1 MKLFKKLLCLV
12 CTMALLFTAVPSV
25 LAEGS
30 PTLYFSTPSL
40 EIGGSQGSCYLK
52 MDYAENVSAMDY
64 IVTYDAEN
72 LELVSVNNTGFT
84 NRDDVTVSVNS
95 EEAGV
100 IHVTLLSQNGLSG
113 YGNLNLMYFK
123 AKPTAKA
130 GAYPINVLVN
140 DIYDSNLE
148 SVEATTQAGTITV
161 REKSTV
167 VKNVSFSSRVS
178 TSAITVGESVNFTLY
193 ANNINGLSAGAFE
206 FSYDET
212 KFKFEELTLAAAME
226 GVIYDVNSERDGLVK
241 MSFVSEKAIGN
252 YRDLVYIKFSAIG
265 SGSARISFKAKD
277 MYDFGFVPMVGN
289 EPYSTITINKYIP
302 PVDYPDFEILVPETI
317 LSDKEFSVQVV
328 LEGKSKVRAG
338 DFVISYDSNKL
349 ECLGISG
356 ETISGAWL
364 SIDKNFADGKVR
376 FSLMSSVDLNED
388 TRLVTINF
396 KAKENIESTSTLT
409 ATGTGTYDAEFT
421 PITLEYR
428 NPQIVVVRP
437 EYTVNFY
444 DSNSTTLIQTQK
456 VPSGNDAVPPDTD
469 QIRNLDKEN
478 HLKFSGWDKDY
489 TSITEDTDFVAVY
502 ENEAHTE
509 VAKNAVEPTCTEMGF
524 TEGKYCVV
532 CDEILVA
539 QEVIPA
545 NGHIEVV
552 DKAVEQT
559 CTETGLTKG
568 SHCSVC
574 NTVLVAQE
582 IIPANGHTEVTD
594 KAVVPTCTE
603 TGLTKGSHCSA
614 CGEILVQ
621 QNVVPAKGHTIVIEQ
636 AVEPTCTE
644 TGLTKGSHCLVCS
657 ETLVAQE
664 VVPAKG
670 HTESVL
676 RRVEPTCTETGLT
689 EGKKCAVCNVTL
701 VAQEEIPAKGHTVSV
716 ISGWEPT
723 CTNTGRTDYKYCTV
737 CWNILAYQEEI
748 PANGHTEVVIAGKEP
763 TCTKT
768 GLTEGKKCA
777 ACNVTLVEQ
786 EEIPA
791 KGHTYGDWVAYGN
804 NHKKTCI
811 CGNQIAKPHTWDEG
825 KVTIEPTYTTAGER
839 TYTCICGATKTE
851 VIDKL
856 EYEYMPGDPTGD
868 GAIDT
873 RDIIS
878 IRRYIAGGYG
888 IEIIF
893 AAADINK
900 DGDLDSRDIILL
912 RRYLAGG
919 YNVELK

>member
-1 MKLFKKLLCLV
+1 
-12 CTMALLFTAVPSV
+12 MALLFGAVPSV

-30 PTLYFSTPSL
+30 PSLYFYTPTL
-40 EIGGSQGSCYLK
+40 EVGGSQSYCYLQ
-52 MDYAENVSAMDY
+52 MSGAENISAMDY
-64 IVTYDAEN
+64 MITYDAEN
-72 LELVSVNNTGFT
+72 IELVSVSNTGFT
-84 NRDDVTVSVNS
+84 SRSDVTVSVNS
-95 EEAGV
+95 EEPGI
-100 IHVTLLSQNGLSG
+100 IHVTLLSQNGLNG
-113 YGNLNLMYFK
+113 YDYLNLMYFK
-123 AKPTAKA
+123 AKETAKV
-130 GAYPINVLVN
+130 GTYPIEVLVN

-148 SVEATTQAGTITV
+148 SVEATTTAGTITV
-161 REKSTV
+161 REKTTV
-167 VKNVSFSSRVS
+167 VKNISFTSWLSKS
-178 TSAITVGESVNFTLY
+178 TITVGESVDFTLY
-193 ANNINGLSAGAFE
+193 SYSIDGLSAGAFE

-212 KFKFEELTLAAAME
+212 KLKFEELTLASAMQNI
-226 GVIYDVNSERDGLVK
+226 IYDVNSERDGLVK
-241 MSFVSEKAIGN
+241 LSFVSENAIGS
-252 YRDLVYIKFSAIG
+252 YRDLAYLKFSAIG
-265 SGSARISFKAKD
+265 SGSARISFKGKD
-277 MYDFGFVPMVGN
+277 LYDSEFGPMVGN
-289 EPYSTITINKYIP
+289 EPYSNITINEPVIA
-302 PVDYPDFEILVPETI
+302 VDYPDFEFLVPETI
-317 LSDKEFSVQVV
+317 LSDKEFSVQAV
-328 LEGKSKVRAG
+328 LEGGSKVRAG
-338 DFVISYDSNKL
+338 DFVINYDSNKL
-349 ECLGISG
+349 ECLGVSG

-364 SIDKNFADGKVR
+364 SIDKNYAEGKVR
-376 FSLMSSVDLNED
+376 FSLMSSVDLAED
-388 TRLVTINF
+388 TKLVTINF
-396 KAKENIESTSTLT
+396 KAKENIESTSMVT
-409 ATGTGTYDAEFT
+409 ATGTGTYDVEFN
-421 PITLEYR
+421 PITLEYV
-428 NPQIVVVRP
+428 NSEIVVIRP

-444 DSNSTTLIQTQK
+444 DSDGTTLIDTQK
-456 VPSGNDAVPPDTD
+456 VLSGNDAIPPEVEE
-469 QIRNLDKEN
+469 IRQLDGEN

-489 TSITEDTDFVAVY
+489 SAIGEDSDFVAVY
-502 ENEAHTE
+502 ENEAHTG
-509 VAKNAVEPTCTEMGF
+509 VAVNAVDPTCTETGL
-524 TEGKYCVV
+524 TQGECCVV
-532 CDEILVA
+532 CDEILLA
-539 QEVIPA
+539 QETIPSK
-545 NGHIEVV
+545 GHTEVA
-552 DKAVEQT
+552 DEAVEQT
-559 CTETGLTKG
+559 CTETGLTDG

-582 IIPANGHTEVTD
+582 IIPANGHTEVAD

-603 TGLTKGSHCSA
+603 TGLTKGSHCSV
-614 CGEILVQ
+614 CGEILVK

-644 TGLTKGSHCLVCS
+644 TGLTKGSRCLVCG
-657 ETLVAQE
+657 EILVAQE

-676 RRVEPTCTETGLT
+676 RRVEPTCTKTGLT

-737 CWNILAYQEEI
+737 CWNILAYQETI
-748 PANGHTEVVIAGKEP
+748 PATGHTEAVIAGKEP
-763 TCTKT
+763 TCTET

-777 ACNVTLVEQ
+777 VCNVTLVAQ
-786 EEIPA
+786 ETIPA

-825 KVTIEPTYTTAGER
+825 KVTIEPTYTTEGER

-893 AAADINK
+893 AAADVDK
-900 DGDLDSRDIILL
+900 DGVIDTRDIILL